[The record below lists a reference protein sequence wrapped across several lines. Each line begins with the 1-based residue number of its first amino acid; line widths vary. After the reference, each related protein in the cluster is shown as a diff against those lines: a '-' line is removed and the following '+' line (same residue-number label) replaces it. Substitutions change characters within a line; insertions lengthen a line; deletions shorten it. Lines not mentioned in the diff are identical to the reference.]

1 MLVNKSHDFFVI
13 SSSNCTEIE
22 SRFYGFAFAEDKF
35 YINGIVGTLPINA
48 DGTYI
53 NVVKSDNTLEVY
65 QDYNGGYGLYLY
77 KQGDFFALSNSFQYL
92 LDYIKGQVE
101 LSLNID
107 FAKYFITD
115 ELASLSVSET
125 LINEVELLPKNIM
138 VKIDLDSKVL
148 TTIKAIDEPTK
159 VPLDS
164 EEGVKILDK
173 WHYKWQSLL
182 AGLQRGNHKITVDLT
197 GGMDSRATFS
207 IFNSSEIDLNNLRVN
222 TSTGQLHTHKED
234 FEIASMIAHKY
245 GFKLNK
251 KLGVESIQI
260 SMSEAISDSFYSK
273 LGTHKQMYFK
283 TRRNK
288 DNVFAFTGFGGESIR
303 SHWDSAQKF
312 ISQRKSQRKDTFN
325 TVSCEHS
332 IETIISTAI
341 DTVKKSVSCSDEK
354 ELMHKYYQSS
364 RLRSHFGKN
373 TAENFIGNIININP
387 LMDRELQRLYTGD
400 DTLLSL
406 ILIRY
411 LDEIKDV
418 KFDSGRSL
426 NIKDFNNAANINKKY
441 KKDEEPRS
449 FSEFS
454 IIDGTKKGYTTVE
467 SYTSNEAT
475 SKVIELYKS
484 NRIESLITNVLG
496 YEVYHRGYLEL
507 FSGRFI
513 AERMMYSL
521 LAIALAQEAV
531 TYGIGNLIDKKEKH
545 NKSNNLLQLEILDFF
560 KTARVDMKNTGSSNN
575 DIHIMDLGDKN
586 GYSLSTPAWFN
597 KQKDGVGYVLESKKL
612 KHEFV
617 LQCVGSGE
625 LVISLKGVDVKN
637 IDANNRIEAWADFV
651 SFKINDEEQ
660 LSNITPVWHDK
671 PFNKKIKVE
680 AGQVINIKLEWLP
693 HSYDKIEFIKKV
705 EEVYQNLPF
714 RPI

>member
-1 MLVNKSHDFFVI
+1 MLVNKLHDFFVI

-35 YINGIVGTLPINA
+35 YINGIVSTLPINA

-234 FEIASMIAHKY
+234 FEIASMIANKY

-303 SHWDSAQKF
+303 SHWDSAQKL

-341 DTVKKSVSCSDEK
+341 DTVKKSVSFSDEK
-354 ELMHKYYQSS
+354 ELMHKYYQRS

-373 TAENFIGNIININP
+373 TVENFIGNIININL

-484 NRIESLITNVLG
+484 NRIESLITNILG
-496 YEVYHRGYLEL
+496 YEVYHRSYLEL

-671 PFNKKIKVE
+671 PFKKKIKVE